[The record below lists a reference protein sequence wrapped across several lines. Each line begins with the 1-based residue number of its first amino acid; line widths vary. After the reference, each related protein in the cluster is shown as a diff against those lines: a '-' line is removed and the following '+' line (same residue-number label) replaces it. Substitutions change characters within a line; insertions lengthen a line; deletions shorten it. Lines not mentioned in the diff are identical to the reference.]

1 MSVSQRAWAPP
12 VRDGL
17 GVGIAAGLAGLA
29 FGTSAVTAGLSVAQA
44 SVLSVLAFT
53 GASQFALVGVIAG
66 GGNLAAGVAGA
77 LLLGARNTLYGLRL
91 SDVLGWR
98 GVRRIVATHGVID
111 ETTAVALAQR
121 DSRDARLGFVTTFAA
136 TFVCWNVTTV
146 VGAVATGHVGDI
158 TALGLDAVVP
168 AVFLAL
174 LWSRLRHGN
183 RERWVALGGVGIALG
198 TTTFLPAG
206 VPVLLAAVAAL
217 IATLVASTRRPE
229 TLVRAR

>member
-1 MSVSQRAWAPP
+1 MIVSQRAWAPP

-17 GVGIAAGLAGLA
+17 GVGVAAGFAGLA

-66 GGNLAAGVAGA
+66 GGNLAAGVVGA
-77 LLLGARNTLYGLRL
+77 MLLGARNTLYGLRL
-91 SDVLGWR
+91 ADVLGWR
-98 GVRRIVATHGVID
+98 GTRKIVATHGVID
-111 ETTAVALAQR
+111 ESTAVALAQR
-121 DSRDARLGFVTTFAA
+121 DRDDARLGFATTAVT

-158 TALGLDAVVP
+158 SALGLDAVVP

-174 LWSRLRHGN
+174 LWSRLRHGG
-183 RERWVALGGVGIALG
+183 RERWVALGGVAIALA

-206 VPVLLAAVAAL
+206 VPVLCAAIAAL
-217 IATLVASTRRPE
+217 VATLAASTRPTE
-229 TLVRAR
+229 TSGGT